1 MRRNGKKLAGVI
13 FLLTI
18 FMLFLLVGS
27 IEQNYI
33 SLENGMAWI
42 AVNYIVMWIAGRKA
56 EAIQI

>member
-42 AVNYIVMWIAGRKA
+42 AVNYIVMLIVGKTADII
-56 EAIQI
+56 ET